1 MNMLIYANIFNRLAQ
16 NYQPIK
22 PRDARML
29 RTHCYV
35 LNGLTMRLF
44 VQFLLFYM
52 ETFVMGEGRQVLLKK
67 RSRCRE
73 HIRYQLFHF
82 VSRDYLIECMLLN
95 DSTHGTQF
103 RSF

>member
-35 LNGLTMRLF
+35 LNRLTMRIF

-67 RSRCRE
+67 RMSGAHTVSAVSFCEQR
-73 HIRYQLFHF
+73 LF
-82 VSRDYLIECMLLN
+82 D
-95 DSTHGTQF
+95 
-103 RSF
+103 